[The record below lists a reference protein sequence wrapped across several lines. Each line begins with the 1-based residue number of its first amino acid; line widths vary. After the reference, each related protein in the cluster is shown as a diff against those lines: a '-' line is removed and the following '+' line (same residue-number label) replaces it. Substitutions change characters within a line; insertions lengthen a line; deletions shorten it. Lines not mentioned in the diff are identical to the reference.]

1 MLKFDPA
8 ITMNL
13 SIKQK
18 SPLTK
23 CENLLVRFSNYNL
36 KARLLVHLLLF
47 LWFDFVHLLYVLM
60 CNWKYCCFI
69 CSLLKLL
76 LFLCV
81 LLRAMPFTWCTRY
94 KPLIRYV
101 TWFGCRDD
109 TKAVS
114 SKESLDR
121 NRKSRKEVKEEK
133 DSKRRMRSASSEDDK
148 ARRKQR
154 DESERLVPLLSQ
166 PFYPRAYFCWE
177 CLSCILDLWGSCPSC
192 SKRLHRE

>member
-1 MLKFDPA
+1 
-8 ITMNL
+8 
-13 SIKQK
+13 
-18 SPLTK
+18 
-23 CENLLVRFSNYNL
+23 
-36 KARLLVHLLLF
+36 
-47 LWFDFVHLLYVLM
+47 M
-60 CNWKYCCFI
+60 CNWKYWCFI

-81 LLRAMPFTWCTRY
+81 LLRAMPFTWWTRY

-101 TWFGCRDD
+101 TWFCCRDD

-133 DSKRRMRSASSEDDK
+133 DSKRRMRSVSSEDDK
-148 ARRKQR
+148 PRRKQR
-154 DESERLVPLLSQ
+154 DDSERLVALLSQ

-192 SKRLHRE
+192 SKRLYREWAPGDMELVFESPTRYLLSERSERVRTREEKFHISSPSKHVMFCLLYKRLTNTEKPT

>member
-1 MLKFDPA
+1 
-8 ITMNL
+8 
-13 SIKQK
+13 
-18 SPLTK
+18 
-23 CENLLVRFSNYNL
+23 
-36 KARLLVHLLLF
+36 
-47 LWFDFVHLLYVLM
+47 M
-60 CNWKYCCFI
+60 CNWKYWCFI

-81 LLRAMPFTWCTRY
+81 LLRAMPFTWWTRY

-101 TWFGCRDD
+101 TWFCCRDD

-133 DSKRRMRSASSEDDK
+133 DSKRRMRSVSSEDDK
-148 ARRKQR
+148 PRRKQR
-154 DESERLVPLLSQ
+154 DDSERLVALLSQ

-192 SKRLHRE
+192 SKRLYGHPEIWNYSSSRQIDISWVSAANEWGHEKRNSMSVLPANMFCFVCYTNV